1 MYSPMSREQ
10 SSSFPP
16 EYYEQRAALLASVTG
31 KTKEALRTYIEKKEG
46 EQGPGKAGWASI
58 IACAKAALALGFG
71 SE

>member
-1 MYSPMSREQ
+1 MYQIYSMFLFIFYMYSPMSREQ

-46 EQGPGKAGWASI
+46 EQ
-58 IACAKAALALGFG
+58 
-71 SE
+71 